1 MWGSPGIGLAVAGR
15 ASFFLFVRDMKKT
28 GRGNAGFFGDKGWH
42 GGIMAGFRGG
52 RGFFY
57 GSLQTM
63 RSVCFRVAVFE
74 EFIE

>member
-52 RGFFY
+52 RGFFLRFVTDDAFGMFSC
-57 GSLQTM
+57 GS
-63 RSVCFRVAVFE
+63 F
-74 EFIE
+74 

>member
-1 MWGSPGIGLAVAGR
+1 
-15 ASFFLFVRDMKKT
+15 MKKT